1 MLAYAIILCA
11 LVAITYLIQFQ
22 AFGLYY
28 DRGLDADLHEL
39 SGLPKVNIFEY
50 ELTEEEQLSGV

>member
-1 MLAYAIILCA
+1 MLVYAIILCA

-22 AFGLYY
+22 AFSLYY

-39 SGLPKVNIFEY
+39 RGLPKVNIFEY
-50 ELTEEEQLSGV
+50 ELTEE